1 MTVTTSRKPR
11 IGEPLAVF
19 THTDAATE
27 WATSDERTVVFSVT
41 NEVPNPRAGQLKP
54 LPPIEEGD
62 DPSIERVSEPEPDT
76 IVERTDY
83 TMPKKPNA
91 GLALAYLKQARQNA
105 DVAMSWLIETAIGE
119 DGYDALT
126 AELSGY
132 DDPADA
138 HQLLQDIVGRIQQVA
153 MGGLDG
159 QGNAPKA

>member
-1 MTVTTSRKPR
+1 MSDNRKPR

-19 THTDAATE
+19 THTDAAAE
-27 WATSDERTVVFSVT
+27 WATSDDRTIVFSVT
-41 NEVPNPRAGQLKP
+41 NEVLNPRAGEFKP
-54 LPPIEEGD
+54 LPPIDLAEGQVD
-62 DPSIERVSEPEPDT
+62 DRESEVEPDT

-119 DGYDALT
+119 EGYDALT

-138 HQLLQDIVGRIQQVA
+138 HQLLQDIVGRIQKVA

-159 QGNAPKA
+159 QGHDPKA